1 MTIKQFEEWYLE
13 KRKRYKQSDSWLVY
27 KSKYLLHSMGLDYYN
42 IEELIS
48 ITVEKML
55 IDLENIDIKTVDSY
69 AFFVM
74 KNAMLNNIYH
84 HNKKVCCEGDFSEYN
99 IENEEYSEELYH
111 KHVEILQNRVENDD
125 DRLVYNTLIS
135 GKMLKTLSFYGL
147 KTTNIVRKLKGLE
160 PIKNKKISRA
170 KGLPK
175 GRPKLNKIKEKKM
188 RTYKGVLK
196 MTEEGKIEKAYASAN
211 DVIIDG
217 YTRESVSKCCNGKLK
232 SHKGFIW
239 KFVSYEKG

>member
-99 IENEEYSEELYH
+99 IKNEEYSEELYH
-111 KHVEILQNRVENDD
+111 KQVEILQNRIENEDD
-125 DRLVYNTLIS
+125 LLVYNTLIS
-135 GKMLKTLSFYGL
+135 GKMLKTLPFYGL
-147 KTTNIVRKLKGLE
+147 KTTNIVRKLKDLE
-160 PIKNKKISRA
+160 PIKNKKIY
-170 KGLPK
+170 KPTGKMK
-175 GRPKLNKIKEKKM
+175 GREKKYVGIKATNGTTIKYYSEIKHVTQDGFTPELV
-188 RTYKGVLK
+188 RRCLKGEIKQHKEYKFTYNG
-196 MTEEGKIEKAYASAN
+196 EK
-211 DVIIDG
+211 
-217 YTRESVSKCCNGKLK
+217 ESSTKA
-232 SHKGFIW
+232 
-239 KFVSYEKG
+239 